1 MTTKPK
7 AVIPFLFYVKDG
19 VCKSSRQMPASGE
32 AYEGWLSATH
42 IIRNQHKHT
51 NEHVEISLKALRKLL
66 AKLTD
71 EDEIR
76 EKDLLQYV

>member
-1 MTTKPK
+1 MRKPK

-19 VCKSSRQMPASGE
+19 VCKQSRQMPASGE
-32 AYEGWLSATH
+32 AFEGWMSATH
-42 IIRNQHKHT
+42 IIRNQDKHT
-51 NEHVEISLKALRKLL
+51 SNHVKLSLEALRKFLGT
-66 AKLTD
+66 LTD